1 MNRRK
6 FIAATAATAAVGA
19 ATRLSAQAGDKT
31 QMYYEIIRFQI
42 TGNALK
48 GRFEKYWKDA
58 AIPALNRLGLSPI
71 GVLRSKFGSHGLDY
85 LVIIPHP
92 SLQSFETA
100 WDNVAQ
106 DPAYQDAGKGL
117 IDPPMDKPLYYRMQ
131 TSLLKAFRNMPTI
144 EIAEHLK
151 GKKGRLY
158 EMRIYESHDRKKAKL
173 KVEMF
178 NDGGEIAVFKETGLN
193 PVLFGE
199 TLAGEKMPNLTYILG
214 FENMTEHDKAWDAF
228 RTSDGWAKL
237 RVNPRYK
244 DTVSSVTDIILTPAG
259 CSQM

>member
-6 FIAATAATAAVGA
+6 FIAATAVTATAGTVTGLTAK
-19 ATRLSAQAGDKT
+19 GDDEK
-31 QMYYEIIRFQI
+31 QMYYQMIRFQL
-42 TGNALK
+42 TSNALK
-48 GRFEKYWKDA
+48 GRFEKYWKEA

-92 SLQSFETA
+92 SLESFETA
-100 WDNVAQ
+100 WDKVAQ
-106 DPAYQDAGKGL
+106 DAQYQAAGKGL
-117 IDPPMDKPLYYRMQ
+117 IDPPMDSPLYYRMQ
-131 TSLLKAFRNMPTI
+131 TSLLKAFTHLPNI
-144 EIAEHLK
+144 EIPEHIK
-151 GKKGRLY
+151 GKKGRMY
-158 EMRIYESHDRKKAKL
+158 EVRIYESHNRQKAKL

-178 NDGGEIAVFKETGLN
+178 NEGGEIALFKETGLN

-214 FENMTEHDKAWDAF
+214 FESMAEHDRAWDAF

-237 RVNPRYK
+237 KVNPRYK
-244 DTVSSVTDIILTPAG
+244 DTVSSVTDIIYSPAG